1 MIRPPS
7 DPRLSLPLG
16 EEDTSPSDDA
26 APRGGAEPPPT
37 PPAPKVA
44 AGSGHEA
51 RTPLMDQY
59 RRVKG
64 EHPDA
69 FLFFRLGDFYEMFFD
84 DAVRGAAL
92 LGLTL
97 TSRNKKDP
105 EPIPMC
111 GIPWH
116 QRDPYVARLLRL
128 GHKVAIC
135 DQLED
140 AAAARGLVQRG
151 VTEVLTPG
159 SVVGEGFLEPASN
172 NFLAGL
178 WPARE
183 ALGVCLAD
191 ASTGEVKLAEPTWE
205 EAGPFLSRLSVSEW
219 VMPESSGVE
228 EAARA
233 RLAAVVRGSAGAVSP
248 VPVAR
253 FLDETIL
260 EARWGSEVTRGL
272 SDLPAARAAAAATLG
287 YLDQVQGGP
296 ARQLTRVERWRE
308 ERTLRYDAPTARHL
322 ELFHPQPGGETRH
335 TLWHH
340 LNLCA
345 TALGA
350 RRLRAWLE
358 RPLADPG
365 PLATRQAA
373 VEAWLQSGRAR
384 GGFREALRG
393 LPDLERLAA
402 RLACERATPRDLGAI
417 RDALGRLPALG
428 DRLSEV
434 GSPSTPAAREALR
447 GIPDLHATL
456 TRALVDEP
464 PPVSRDG
471 GIVRAGYDTH
481 RDRLHELAHSGK
493 RWIAELES
501 SERARTG
508 IPSLRVGYNRVFGYY
523 LEVTRPHLER
533 VPADYERR
541 QTLTTAERFV
551 TPALKAKESEV
562 LSAEDKLEAREH
574 ELFVAL
580 RAEAAAHVAALQ
592 GAADAV
598 ADLDAEAALAEAA
611 ARYGWV
617 KPTLAESDRLLLEGA
632 RHPVV
637 ERLLETGA
645 FVPNDCRLDG
655 AQRQIL
661 LLTGP
666 NMGGKSTYLRQVAL
680 CVLLAHMGSFVPAS
694 RAEVGLVDRL
704 FTRVGASDRL
714 GAGES
719 TFMVEMRETA
729 EILRAATPRSLVML
743 DEVGRGTATYDGLA
757 LAWAV
762 TEFLHEASG
771 PRPRTIFATHYH
783 ELTQLAER
791 LPRLANVHVTVKEWG
806 DRVVFLHR
814 IAEGAADRSYG
825 IHVAQLA
832 GLPSRVLA
840 RAREVLRELEAERTV
855 EHLKPGAGA
864 ARGTESKGL
873 SAGSTAS
880 QRTDDHPL
888 TARLRDLDPES
899 LTPLEAL
906 NLIAAW
912 KKEWTDR
919 A

>member
-1 MIRPPS
+1 MP
-7 DPRLSLPLG
+7 
-16 EEDTSPSDDA
+16 
-26 APRGGAEPPPT
+26 
-37 PPAPKVA
+37 V
-44 AGSGHEA
+44 
-51 RTPLMDQY
+51 MDQY
-59 RRVKG
+59 RRVKR

-69 FLFFRLGDFYEMFFD
+69 FLFFRLGDFYEMFFA

-116 QRDPYVARLLRL
+116 QRDAYVARLLRL

-140 AAAARGLVQRG
+140 AATARGLVPRG

-159 SVVGEGFLEPASN
+159 SVVGEGFLEPAAN

-178 WPARE
+178 WPA
-183 ALGVCLAD
+183 AGTLGVCLAD
-191 ASTGEVKLAEPTWE
+191 ASTGEVKLAEPVWE
-205 EAGPFLSRLSVSEW
+205 EAVALLSRLCVSEW
-219 VMPESSGVE
+219 VTPEPAGLDE
-228 EAARA
+228 PLRA
-233 RLAAVVRGSAGAVSP
+233 RLASALRGFPGAVSP
-248 VPVAR
+248 VPIAC
-253 FLDETIL
+253 FLDEAIL
-260 EARWGSEVTRGL
+260 EARWGAAVTRGL
-272 SDLPAARAAAAATLG
+272 ADLPAARAAAAATVT
-287 YLDQVQGGP
+287 YLDRVQGGP

-308 ERTLRYDAPTARHL
+308 EHTLRYDAATARHL
-322 ELFHPQPGGETRH
+322 ELFQPQPGGEVRH

-340 LNLCA
+340 LNLCV
-345 TALGA
+345 TPLGA

-358 RPLADPG
+358 RPLVD
-365 PLATRQAA
+365 LAALAGRQAA
-373 VEAWLQSGRAR
+373 VEAWLAAGRVRAS
-384 GGFREALRG
+384 FREALRG
-393 LPDLERLAA
+393 FPDLERLAA
-402 RLACERATPRDLGAI
+402 RLACERATPRDLGCL
-417 RDALGRLPALG
+417 RDALARLPELAA
-428 DRLSEV
+428 RLAEV
-434 GSPSTPAAREALR
+434 RGPTLPAAREALR
-447 GIPDLHATL
+447 GVPDLHATL
-456 TRALVDEP
+456 ARALVDEP
-464 PPVSRDG
+464 PPVSREG
-471 GIVRAGYDTH
+471 GIVRGGYDSH
-481 RDRLHELAHSGK
+481 RDRLDDLTHAGK
-493 RWIAELES
+493 RWIAELEV
-501 SERARTG
+501 SERGRTG

-523 LEVTRPHLER
+523 LEVTRPHLDR
-533 VPADYERR
+533 VPVDYERR
-541 QTLTTAERFV
+541 QTLTTGERFV
-551 TPALKAKESEV
+551 TPELKVKESEV
-562 LSAEDKLEAREH
+562 LSAEEKLKAREH
-574 ELFVAL
+574 DLFLAL
-580 RAEAAAHVAALQ
+580 RAESAACVAALQ
-592 GAADAV
+592 AAADAL
-598 ADLDAEAALAEAA
+598 AGLDAGAALAEAA

-617 KPTLAESDRLLLEGA
+617 KPVLTDSDRLALEGA

-637 ERLLETGA
+637 ERLLGTGE
-645 FVPNDCRLDG
+645 FVPNDCLLEGDR
-655 AQRQIL
+655 RQIL

-680 CVLLAHMGSFVPAS
+680 CVLLAHMGSFVPAA
-694 RAEVGLVDRL
+694 RAEVGWVDRL

-762 TEFLHEASG
+762 TEFLHEGTG

-791 LPRLANVHVTVKEWG
+791 LPRLANVHATVREWG

-814 IAEGAADRSYG
+814 IGEGAADRSYG

-832 GLPSRVLA
+832 GLPAPVLA
-840 RAREVLRELEAERTV
+840 RAREVLAELEAERTV
-855 EHLKPGAGA
+855 EHLEPGPGRSHGGSPGAAGPAVGVDRLA
-864 ARGTESKGL
+864 A
-873 SAGSTAS
+873 AG
-880 QRTDDHPL
+880 HPL
-888 TARLRDLDPES
+888 ATRLRELELDS

-912 KKEWTDR
+912 KKEWADP